1 MAVYTKI
8 NKKDIDS
15 INNQFEMEKIIHF
28 KGIKKGIENTN
39 YLLKTKKNKFILTIF
54 EKRVSNKEIP
64 FFMKLMEILN
74 NSNIN
79 CPKPLKSKNGSHLI
93 KLKNKKAC
101 IVSFIKGKDKIKLN
115 LKNCFEVG
123 KIIAQ
128 MHLVTK
134 KINLSRKNSMGI
146 KNLDPLLKSIKFRS
160 NKFSNLEK
168 FLANNLNEIKK
179 NWPKK
184 LPKGIIHG
192 DLFIDNIFFNKN
204 KLSGII
210 DFYFAAN
217 DYFMYEIA
225 ICINALCF
233 DNKQSKFK
241 INKQKIDEIIELVSY
256 LYEDDIWI
264 NQSISSK
271 ATGSA
276 LLTIDEIKQSIDVTE
291 SFKLK
296 TALNDLSL
304 GNRKSRIVEL
314 LSRYHVLFNE
324 RILRIYLDTN
334 PKVNSLSIRK
344 KVKTYISKYY

>member
-8 NKKDIDS
+8 NKGDISFINKQFS
-15 INNQFEMEKIIHF
+15 IEEIISF
-28 KGIKKGIENTN
+28 QGIKKGIENTN
-39 YLLKTKKNKFILTIF
+39 YLLKSKNKKFILTIF

-64 FFMKLMEILN
+64 FFMKLMDKLN
-74 NSNIN
+74 NSKIN
-79 CPKPLKSKNGSHLI
+79 CPKPLKNNEGKYLI
-93 KLKNKKAC
+93 KLKNKTAC
-101 IVSFIKGKDKIKLN
+101 IVSFLKGKDKNKLD
-115 LKNCFEVG
+115 LRNCFEVG

-134 KINLSRKNSMGI
+134 NINLSRKNSMGI

-168 FLANNLNEIKK
+168 FLVNNLNEIKK

-233 DNKQSKFK
+233 DNKKSKFK
-241 INKQKIDEIIELVSY
+241 INKQKIKSLIKG
-256 LYEDDIWI
+256 YE
-264 NQSISSK
+264 SIKKISIKEKKSLNILCRG
-271 ATGSA
+271 AA
-276 LLTIDEIKQSIDVTE
+276 MRYLLTRLYDYSNTP
-291 SFKLK
+291 K
-296 TALNDLSL
+296 TALIQIKDP
-304 GNRKSRIVEL
+304 
-314 LSRYHVLFNE
+314 NE
-324 RILRIYLDTN
+324 YYQKLITHNNLISYKNYL
-334 PKVNSLSIRK
+334 I
-344 KVKTYISKYY
+344 

>member
-8 NKKDIDS
+8 NKGDIS
-15 INNQFEMEKIIHF
+15 FINKQFDIEEIISF
-28 KGIKKGIENTN
+28 QGIKKGIENTN
-39 YLLKTKKNKFILTIF
+39 YLLKSKNKKFILTIF

-64 FFMKLMEILN
+64 FFMKLMDKLN
-74 NSNIN
+74 NSKIN
-79 CPKPLKSKNGSHLI
+79 CPKPLKNNNGKYLI
-93 KLKNKKAC
+93 KLKNKTAC
-101 IVSFIKGKDKIKLN
+101 IVSFLKGKDKNKLN

-134 KINLSRKNSMGI
+134 NINLSRKNSMGI

-168 FLANNLNEIKK
+168 FLINNLKDIKK

-233 DNKQSKFK
+233 DNKKSKFK
-241 INKQKIDEIIELVSY
+241 INKQKIKSLIKGYESIKKISLKEKKSLNILCRGAAMRYLLTRLYDYSNTPKTALIQIKDPNEYYQKLITHNNLVSY
-256 LYEDDIWI
+256 KD
-264 NQSISSK
+264 
-271 ATGSA
+271 
-276 LLTIDEIKQSIDVTE
+276 
-291 SFKLK
+291 
-296 TALNDLSL
+296 
-304 GNRKSRIVEL
+304 
-314 LSRYHVLFNE
+314 
-324 RILRIYLDTN
+324 YL
-334 PKVNSLSIRK
+334 I
-344 KVKTYISKYY
+344 